1 MLASRL
7 VKMIERN
14 SDELSEG
21 VAEKLCSSSRTPGYR
36 ELSRVELAH
45 AAGEV
50 FSNLSDWLLTKTE
63 SDIELRYMGLGAR
76 RAKEHIPLPQLVW
89 AMLMTKE
96 HLLAFL
102 QREGMVESPV
112 QVYGEL
118 ELLQLLDQFF
128 DRAVYYAVCGYT
140 DPAAIKAA

>member
-1 MLASRL
+1 MLGSRL
-7 VKMIERN
+7 VKLIEQR

-21 VAEKLCSSSRTPGYR
+21 VAEKLRSSSRTPGYR
-36 ELSRVELAH
+36 DLAH
-45 AAGEV
+45 AELAKAAKEV

-63 SDIELRYMGLGAR
+63 SDIELRYMALGAR
-76 RAKEHIPLPQLVW
+76 RAKEHIAIAQLVW
-89 AMLMTKE
+89 AIVMTKE

-102 QREGMVESPV
+102 QREGMSDSPL

-140 DPAAIKAA
+140 DSGVRKVA

>member
-7 VKMIERN
+7 VKLIESK
-14 SDELSEG
+14 SDTLSEG
-21 VAEKLCSSSRTPGYR
+21 VAEKLRSSSRTEGYR
-36 ELSRVELAH
+36 ALSHADLAK
-45 AAGEV
+45 AAKEV

-63 SDIELRYMGLGAR
+63 SDIELRYMSLGTQ
-76 RAKEHIPLPQLVW
+76 RAKEVIPLPQLVW
-89 AMLMTKE
+89 AILMTKE

-102 QREGMVESPV
+102 QREGMVESPI

-128 DRAVYYAVCGYT
+128 DRAVYYAVCGYVAG
-140 DPAAIKAA
+140 AATKAA

>member
-1 MLASRL
+1 MLGTRL
-7 VKMIERN
+7 VKLIERK
-14 SDELSEG
+14 SDDLSTG
-21 VAEKLCSSSRTPGYR
+21 VAEKLCSSSRTADYR
-36 ELSRVELAH
+36 TLSQPELAK
-45 AAGEV
+45 AALEV

-63 SDIELRYMGLGAR
+63 SDIELRYTGLGAQ

-89 AMLMTKE
+89 AILMTKE

-118 ELLQLLDQFF
+118 ELMQLLDQFF
-128 DRAVYYAVCGYT
+128 DRAVYYAVSGYV
-140 DPAAIKAA
+140 DAAAGKAA